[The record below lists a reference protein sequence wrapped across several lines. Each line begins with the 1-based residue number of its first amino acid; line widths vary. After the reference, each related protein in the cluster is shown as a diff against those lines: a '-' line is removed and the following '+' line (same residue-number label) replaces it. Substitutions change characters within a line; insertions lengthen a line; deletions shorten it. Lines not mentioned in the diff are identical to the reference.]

1 MGGNTRSSGT
11 ARPPQ
16 QGALGRR
23 AATGPGAGR
32 GGRGS
37 RRWFPAGL
45 SPPPSLSPAALP
57 RARVGGTSPVSSSLS
72 NPEGGKEPRR
82 FPACKLQRDPPRP
95 PGSCSGNFLGRAAPE
110 LGRRHVAARLP
121 ARVSQ
126 PSPRR
131 LVVRP
136 RPRGRCPGTLLCVG
150 CGPAPIALGAR
161 REPRD
166 RPSAGT
172 PRAQPCPSTNGAWSP
187 HGCAGPRRRWWLG
200 LGTRRS
206 SSHWSR
212 SARTPWSACSP
223 SWPTCRAVL
232 GTFSGSSKARR
243 SRWVTAPPSCTAA
256 WTPCTPPPRAW
267 TTGE

>member
-1 MGGNTRSSGT
+1 MSCQIPGWPPRSPAPTSRRTWAWGAGGDWAPAPRGSAGGVGGDTRSSRT
-11 ARPPQ
+11 ARSSQ

-23 AATGPGAGR
+23 TATGLGAGR

-37 RRWFPAGL
+37 RRWFPGGL

-57 RARVGGTSPVSSSLS
+57 LARVGGTSPVSSSLS
-72 NPEGGKEPRR
+72 NPEGGKELLR
-82 FPACKLQRDPPRP
+82 FPACKLQRDSPRP

-110 LGRRHVAARLP
+110 PGKRHVAARLR

-126 PSPRR
+126 PSPRL

-136 RPRGRCPGTLLCVG
+136 RPRGSCPGTLLCVR
-150 CGPAPIALGAR
+150 CRPAPIALGAG

-187 HGCAGPRRRWWLG
+187 HGCAGPRRRW
-200 LGTRRS
+200 
-206 SSHWSR
+206 
-212 SARTPWSACSP
+212 
-223 SWPTCRAVL
+223 
-232 GTFSGSSKARR
+232 
-243 SRWVTAPPSCTAA
+243 
-256 WTPCTPPPRAW
+256 
-267 TTGE
+267 